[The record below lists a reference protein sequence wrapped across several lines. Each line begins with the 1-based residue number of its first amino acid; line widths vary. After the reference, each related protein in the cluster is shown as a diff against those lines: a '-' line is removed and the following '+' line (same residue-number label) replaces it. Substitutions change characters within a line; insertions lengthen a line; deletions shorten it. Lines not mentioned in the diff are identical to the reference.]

1 MNIVLAVLILG
12 GIILFHEL
20 GHFIFAKLSGIEVT
34 EFSLGMGPRLLSF
47 VKGETEIFFK
57 TSAFWR
63 FLRHVRRR

>member
-34 EFSLGMGPRLLSF
+34 EFSLRDGTEAFKFCKRRN
-47 VKGETEIFFK
+47 EIFFK

>member
-34 EFSLGMGPRLLSF
+34 EFSDMFPNKGTKKYYRTYVEVRKSN
-47 VKGETEIFFK
+47 VKENQ
-57 TSAFWR
+57 
-63 FLRHVRRR
+63 

>member
-34 EFSLGMGPRLLSF
+34 EFSLGYEYDLLS
-47 VKGETEIFFK
+47 GLPSLSINT
-57 TSAFWR
+57 
-63 FLRHVRRR
+63 